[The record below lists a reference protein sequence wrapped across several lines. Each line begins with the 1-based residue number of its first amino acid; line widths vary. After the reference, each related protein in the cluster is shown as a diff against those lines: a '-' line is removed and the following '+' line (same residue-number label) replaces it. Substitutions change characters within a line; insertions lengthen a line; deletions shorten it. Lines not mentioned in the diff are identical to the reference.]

1 MQLFLPFT
9 LSQQWMWGWMST
21 LPTPGWSYQMTWRVW
36 DEICVCAC
44 VLSWC
49 GRFCMSGLSLCR
61 FGAGINTS
69 CCPTTRSGLTGSSAC
84 WAGRW
89 CHLGDTTGRWDL
101 LDIPLAWAST
111 SDRTKTGCG
120 FEQVDVTGKTD
131 WDLGVARKSVSR
143 KGKIT
148 VTPGNG
154 YWFLSL
160 RDKWVNHIFPKL
172 NVYNFLE
179 TATVYILTSHSF
191 LMCSRPFFSLQRE
204 VRLSHRPLLRRA
216 PEPPAA

>member
-1 MQLFLPFT
+1 MFLQGWRGCRSMQVRH
-9 LSQQWMWGWMST
+9 
-21 LPTPGWSYQMTWRVW
+21 LPTVLW
-36 DEICVCAC
+36 DAYVSQCNCSFHLSCLNSGCEAGCQHCPPPADHIRWHEECEMRSVCAY

-49 GRFCMSGLSLCR
+49 GRFCMSGLCLCR

-69 CCPTTRSGLTGSSAC
+69 CCPTTRSGLTGSSVC

-89 CHLGDTTGRWDL
+89 YQLGDTTGRLDL
-101 LDIPLAWAST
+101 LDIPLALASI

-160 RDKWVNHIFPKL
+160 RDKWVNHLFPKL

-179 TATVYILTSHSF
+179 TATI
-191 LMCSRPFFSLQRE
+191 
-204 VRLSHRPLLRRA
+204 
-216 PEPPAA
+216 

>member
-1 MQLFLPFT
+1 MQLFLPFV
-9 LSQQWMWGWMST
+9 LSRQRMWRWTST

-36 DEICVCAC
+36 DEIYVC
-44 VLSWC
+44 VLRWR
-49 GRFCMSGLSLCR
+49 GRFRLSGLCLCR

-111 SDRTKTGCG
+111 SERTKTGCG

-131 WDLGVARKSVSR
+131 WDLGVAKKSVSR

-160 RDKWVNHIFPKL
+160 RDKWVNHLFPKL
-172 NVYNFLE
+172 NVHNGNWKLQPYKFWRAICYWCAIGL
-179 TATVYILTSHSF
+179 
-191 LMCSRPFFSLQRE
+191 FFLQRE

-216 PEPPAA
+216 PEPPAT